1 MNNQDVFS
9 NPFLNNKSADLNDIY
24 NKINALK
31 MQQQQTQ
38 QPAQN
43 AYDDLKSLYKGMSVD
58 ERKFVESSNEF
69 ISANIQYQEA
79 FSNFL
84 IDKFGGEFLQ
94 SKYGVTVEKVVATI
108 KEKKEKYRESLANDI
123 STIKEQNQE
132 LITKNEELAKNNQE
146 LTNLI
151 KSLQAQ
157 LWVKK

>member
-43 AYDDLKSLYKGMSVD
+43 AYDDLKSLYKDMSVD
-58 ERKFVESSNEF
+58 ERKFIESSNEF

-108 KEKKEKYRESLANDI
+108 QNKK
-123 STIKEQNQE
+123 
-132 LITKNEELAKNNQE
+132 
-146 LTNLI
+146 
-151 KSLQAQ
+151 
-157 LWVKK
+157 

>member
-9 NPFLNNKSADLNDIY
+9 NPFLNNKSADLNGIY

-43 AYDDLKSLYKGMSVD
+43 AYDDLKSLYKDMSVD

-151 KSLQAQ
+151 KSLQDQ